1 MIDDIKSIYSCMLVD
16 QEWTWLA
23 TIHVIYYTTY
33 NSFGTTSIGTTS
45 ISTISIATISIGT
58 ISISTISIST
68 ITVALYRK
76 RLLFYFS
83 KPKKEHA
90 MC

>member
-1 MIDDIKSIYSCMLVD
+1 MLVD

-33 NSFGTTSIGTTS
+33 NSFGARSIGTIS

-58 ISISTISIST
+58 ISIATISISTIPISTISIST

-90 MC
+90 LC

>member
-1 MIDDIKSIYSCMLVD
+1 MLVD

-33 NSFGTTSIGTTS
+33 NSFGTRSIGTIS
-45 ISTISIATISIGT
+45 IST

-83 KPKKEHA
+83 KPKKERA